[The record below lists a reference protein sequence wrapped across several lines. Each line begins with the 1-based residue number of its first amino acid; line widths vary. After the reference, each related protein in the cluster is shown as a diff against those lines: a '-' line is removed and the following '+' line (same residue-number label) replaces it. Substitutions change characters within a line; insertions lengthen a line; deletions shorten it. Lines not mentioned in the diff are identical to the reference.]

1 MLLVSTYIIP
11 LGCMALCYARMGAN
25 LWGTEMVGEE
35 TPALMKSRQ
44 SKQKVTGGNLF
55 QTFKLEGSTNIF
67 MKLSYYCKFN
77 NKCFPKNGITYVSV
91 FYLTISHK

>member
-1 MLLVSTYIIP
+1 MGHADSGREIKVFAKVFFWVRYNLVLLVSTYIIP

-44 SKQKVTGGNLF
+44 SKQKVPVEISL
-55 QTFKLEGSTNIF
+55 TFFK
-67 MKLSYYCKFN
+67 MKVPETFL
-77 NKCFPKNGITYVSV
+77 
-91 FYLTISHK
+91 